1 MYEHEIENE
10 IPVLFALSTCPR
22 CGRMK
27 AFLQENG
34 VDAKIIDL
42 DYLRGA
48 EKVQVVRFLSG
59 INPTVT
65 VPTLMV
71 GRLVV
76 VGEDY
81 DRVAEALQI

>member
-1 MYEHEIENE
+1 MYEYEIQNG

-27 AFLQENG
+27 AFLQQNG
-34 VDAKIIDL
+34 VQAKIIDL

-48 EKVQVVRFLSG
+48 EKRGVVRFLSG
-59 INPTVT
+59 INPSVT

-71 GRLVV
+71 GRQVV

>member
-1 MYEHEIENE
+1 MYENEIRNA

-27 AFLQENG
+27 AFLRQNG
-34 VDAKIIDL
+34 VHAKIIDL

-48 EKVQVVRFLSG
+48 EKRQVVRFLSG
-59 INPTVT
+59 INPSVT

-71 GRLVV
+71 GRQVV

-81 DRVAEALQI
+81 HRVAEALQI